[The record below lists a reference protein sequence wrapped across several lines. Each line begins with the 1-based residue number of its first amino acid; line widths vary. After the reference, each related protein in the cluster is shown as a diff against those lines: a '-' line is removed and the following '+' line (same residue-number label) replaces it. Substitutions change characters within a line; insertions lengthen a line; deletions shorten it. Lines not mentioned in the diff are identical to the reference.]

1 MNNVRKN
8 LNNLLEKPM
17 DRRDFLKHIGI
28 GAVLVVGLG
37 PMLKLLSSPAKA
49 DGSNQNTHAAAGG
62 YGYGDMAYGGKVT
75 PSKTVSTQRL
85 VQ

>member
-1 MNNVRKN
+1 MNNVKKN

-37 PMLKLLSSPAKA
+37 PMLKLLSSPART
-49 DGSNQNTHAAAGG
+49 DGSSQDTSAAGG
-62 YGYGDMAYGGKVT
+62 YAYGDMAYGGKVT
-75 PSKTVSTQRL
+75 PSKRVSSQRL